1 MTTNTTPQTKPKFDK
16 TKYCFEY
23 KTQQVL
29 DAINKKLDEDNLT
42 NYHLDVLGF
51 LLTECEHYLKNNID
65 SIMLNAAESA
75 TTGLFNKRSV
85 AAKKAAT
92 TKAKNKGVKGAKE

>member
-1 MTTNTTPQTKPKFDK
+1 MTTNNTLQAKPEFDK
-16 TKYCFEY
+16 TNYCFEY

-29 DAINKKLDEDNLT
+29 DAVNKKLDEDNLT

-51 LLTECEHYLKNNID
+51 LLTECEHYLKNGID
-65 SIMLNAAESA
+65 NIMLNAAESA

-85 AAKKAAT
+85 AAKKAAAT
-92 TKAKNKGVKGAKE
+92 RQSKVKEKK

>member
-16 TKYCFEY
+16 TNYCFEY

-51 LLTECEHYLKNNID
+51 LLTVQIKCKKYKIID
-65 SIMLNAAESA
+65 
-75 TTGLFNKRSV
+75 FDQCF
-85 AAKKAAT
+85 
-92 TKAKNKGVKGAKE
+92 

>member
-1 MTTNTTPQTKPKFDK
+1 MTINNTPQTKPKFDK
-16 TKYCFEY
+16 TNYYFEY

-42 NYHLDVLGF
+42 SYHLDVLGF
-51 LLTECEHYLKNNID
+51 LLTECEHYLKNDID

-85 AAKKAAT
+85 AAKKAAAT
-92 TKAKNKGVKGAKE
+92 RQSKMKEKK

>member
-16 TKYCFEY
+16 TNYCFEY

-29 DAINKKLDEDNLT
+29 DAVSKKLNEDNLT

-51 LLTECEHYLKNNID
+51 LLTECEHYLKNDID
-65 SIMLNAAESA
+65 NIMLNAAESA

-85 AAKKAAT
+85 AAKKAAAT
-92 TKAKNKGVKGAKE
+92 RQSKMKEKK

>member
-1 MTTNTTPQTKPKFDK
+1 MTTNNTPQAKPKFDK
-16 TKYCFEY
+16 TNYCFEY

-42 NYHLDVLGF
+42 SYHLDVLGF

-85 AAKKAAT
+85 AAKKAAAT
-92 TKAKNKGVKGAKE
+92 RQIKVKEKK

>member
-16 TKYCFEY
+16 TNYCFEY

-85 AAKKAAT
+85 AAKKAAAT
-92 TKAKNKGVKGAKE
+92 RQSKVKEKK

>member
-1 MTTNTTPQTKPKFDK
+1 MTTNNTSQTKPKFDK
-16 TKYCFEY
+16 TNYCFEY

-29 DAINKKLDEDNLT
+29 DTVNKKLDEDNLT

-51 LLTECEHYLKNNID
+51 LLTECEHYLKNGID
-65 SIMLNAAESA
+65 NIMLNAAESA

-85 AAKKAAT
+85 AAKKAAAT
-92 TKAKNKGVKGAKE
+92 RQSKMKEKK

>member
-1 MTTNTTPQTKPKFDK
+1 MIINNTPQTKPKFDK
-16 TKYCFEY
+16 TNYCFDY

-29 DAINKKLDEDNLT
+29 DTVNKKLDEDNLT

-51 LLTECEHYLKNNID
+51 LLTECEHYLKNGND
-65 SIMLNAAESA
+65 NIMLNAVESA

-85 AAKKAAT
+85 AAKKAAAT
-92 TKAKNKGVKGAKE
+92 RQSKMKEKK

>member
-1 MTTNTTPQTKPKFDK
+1 MTTNTASQTKSKFDK
-16 TKYCFEY
+16 TNYCFEY

-29 DAINKKLDEDNLT
+29 DAINKKPDEDNLT

-75 TTGLFNKRSV
+75 TT
-85 AAKKAAT
+85 
-92 TKAKNKGVKGAKE
+92 

>member
-16 TKYCFEY
+16 TNYCFEY

-65 SIMLNAAESA
+65 IVMLNAAESA

-85 AAKKAAT
+85 SAKKAAAT
-92 TKAKNKGVKGAKE
+92 RQSKVKEKK

>member
-1 MTTNTTPQTKPKFDK
+1 MTTNNALQTKPKFDK
-16 TKYCFEY
+16 TNYCFGY

-65 SIMLNAAESA
+65 NIMLNAAESA

-85 AAKKAAT
+85 AAKKAAAT
-92 TKAKNKGVKGAKE
+92 RQSKMKEKK

>member
-1 MTTNTTPQTKPKFDK
+1 MTTNNALQTKPKFDK
-16 TKYCFEY
+16 TNYCFGY

-29 DAINKKLDEDNLT
+29 DAVNKKLDEDNLT

-85 AAKKAAT
+85 AAKKAAAT
-92 TKAKNKGVKGAKE
+92 RQSKVKEKK

>member
-1 MTTNTTPQTKPKFDK
+1 MATNTASQTKPKFDK
-16 TKYCFEY
+16 TNYCFGY

-65 SIMLNAAESA
+65 NIMLNAAESA

-85 AAKKAAT
+85 AAKKAAAT
-92 TKAKNKGVKGAKE
+92 RQSKMKEKK

>member
-1 MTTNTTPQTKPKFDK
+1 MTTNTIPQTKPKFDK
-16 TKYCFEY
+16 TNYCFEY

-85 AAKKAAT
+85 AAKKAAAT
-92 TKAKNKGVKGAKE
+92 RQIKVKEKK

>member
-1 MTTNTTPQTKPKFDK
+1 MTTDNTLQTKLKFDK
-16 TKYCFEY
+16 TNYCFDY

-29 DAINKKLDEDNLT
+29 DAVNKKLDEDNLT

-51 LLTECEHYLKNNID
+51 LLTECEHYLKNGID
-65 SIMLNAAESA
+65 NIMLNAAESA

-85 AAKKAAT
+85 AAKKAAAT
-92 TKAKNKGVKGAKE
+92 RQSKTKEKK

>member
-1 MTTNTTPQTKPKFDK
+1 MTTNNTPQAKPKFDK
-16 TKYCFEY
+16 TNYCFEY

-29 DAINKKLDEDNLT
+29 EAVNKKLDEDNLT

-85 AAKKAAT
+85 AAKKAAAT
-92 TKAKNKGVKGAKE
+92 RQSKMKEKK

>member
-1 MTTNTTPQTKPKFDK
+1 MTTNTTSQTKPKFDK
-16 TKYCFEY
+16 TNYCFEY

-29 DAINKKLDEDNLT
+29 ETVNKKLDEDNLT

-85 AAKKAAT
+85 AAKKAAAT
-92 TKAKNKGVKGAKE
+92 RQSKMKEKK

>member
-1 MTTNTTPQTKPKFDK
+1 MTTNTIPQTKPKFDK
-16 TKYCFEY
+16 TNYCFEY

-42 NYHLDVLGF
+42 SYHIDVLGF

-92 TKAKNKGVKGAKE
+92 TRAKNKIK

>member
-1 MTTNTTPQTKPKFDK
+1 MTTNNTSQTKPKFDK
-16 TKYCFEY
+16 TNYCFEY

-51 LLTECEHYLKNNID
+51 LLTECEHYLKSNID
-65 SIMLNAAESA
+65 IVMLNAAESA

-85 AAKKAAT
+85 AAKKAAAT
-92 TKAKNKGVKGAKE
+92 RQSKMKEKK

>member
-1 MTTNTTPQTKPKFDK
+1 MTTNNALQTKPKFDK
-16 TKYCFEY
+16 TNYCFEY

-29 DAINKKLDEDNLT
+29 DTVNKKLDEDNLT

-51 LLTECEHYLKNNID
+51 LLTECEHYLKNGVD

-85 AAKKAAT
+85 AAKKAAAT
-92 TKAKNKGVKGAKE
+92 RQSKVKEKK

>member
-1 MTTNTTPQTKPKFDK
+1 MTTNNTPQAKPKFDK
-16 TKYCFEY
+16 TNYCFGY

-29 DAINKKLDEDNLT
+29 EAVNKKLDEDNLT

-51 LLTECEHYLKNNID
+51 LLTECEHYLKNGND
-65 SIMLNAAESA
+65 NIMLNAAESA

-85 AAKKAAT
+85 AAKKAAAT
-92 TKAKNKGVKGAKE
+92 RQSKVKEKK

>member
-1 MTTNTTPQTKPKFDK
+1 MTTNTTPQAKPKFDK
-16 TKYCFEY
+16 TNYCFEY

-42 NYHLDVLGF
+42 NYYLDVLGF

-85 AAKKAAT
+85 AAKKAAAT
-92 TKAKNKGVKGAKE
+92 RQSKMKEKK

>member
-1 MTTNTTPQTKPKFDK
+1 MIINNTPQTKPKFDK
-16 TKYCFEY
+16 TNYCFEY

-29 DAINKKLDEDNLT
+29 DTVNKKLDEDNLT

-51 LLTECEHYLKNNID
+51 LLTECEHYLKNGVDN
-65 SIMLNAAESA
+65 IMLNAAESA

-85 AAKKAAT
+85 AAKKAAAT
-92 TKAKNKGVKGAKE
+92 RQSKMKEKI

>member
-16 TKYCFEY
+16 TNYCFEY

-51 LLTECEHYLKNNID
+51 LLTECEHYLKNDID
-65 SIMLNAAESA
+65 NIMLNAAESA

-85 AAKKAAT
+85 AAKKAAAT
-92 TKAKNKGVKGAKE
+92 RQSKTKEKTK

>member
-1 MTTNTTPQTKPKFDK
+1 MTTDTTSQTKPEFDK
-16 TKYCFEY
+16 TNYCFEY

-29 DAINKKLDEDNLT
+29 DAVNKKLDEDNLT
-42 NYHLDVLGF
+42 SYHLDVLGF

-85 AAKKAAT
+85 AAKKAAAT
-92 TKAKNKGVKGAKE
+92 RQSKVKEKK

>member
-16 TKYCFEY
+16 TNYCFEY

-51 LLTECEHYLKNNID
+51 LLTECEHYLRNSID
-65 SIMLNAAESA
+65 NIMLNAAESA

-85 AAKKAAT
+85 AAKKAAAT
-92 TKAKNKGVKGAKE
+92 RQSKMKEKK

>member
-1 MTTNTTPQTKPKFDK
+1 MIINNTPQAKPKFDK
-16 TKYCFEY
+16 TNYCFDY

-51 LLTECEHYLKNNID
+51 LLTECEHYLKNGID
-65 SIMLNAAESA
+65 NIMLNAAESA

-85 AAKKAAT
+85 AAKKAAAT
-92 TKAKNKGVKGAKE
+92 RQSKTKEKK

>member
-1 MTTNTTPQTKPKFDK
+1 MTTYTTPQTKPKFDK
-16 TKYCFEY
+16 TNYCFEY

-65 SIMLNAAESA
+65 NIMLNAAESA

-85 AAKKAAT
+85 AAKKAAAT
-92 TKAKNKGVKGAKE
+92 RQSKMKEKK

>member
-16 TKYCFEY
+16 TNYCFEY

-29 DAINKKLDEDNLT
+29 DAVNKKLDEDNLT
-42 NYHLDVLGF
+42 NYHLNVLGF
-51 LLTECEHYLKNNID
+51 LLTECEHYLKNDVNN
-65 SIMLNAAESA
+65 IMLNAAESA

-85 AAKKAAT
+85 AAKKAAAT
-92 TKAKNKGVKGAKE
+92 RQNKVKEKK

>member
-1 MTTNTTPQTKPKFDK
+1 MTTNISLQAKPKFDK
-16 TKYCFEY
+16 TNYCFEY

-29 DAINKKLDEDNLT
+29 DAVNKKLNEDNLT

-85 AAKKAAT
+85 AAKKAAAT
-92 TKAKNKGVKGAKE
+92 RQSKMKEKK